1 MMFWSIISIQDYE
14 KELMMSV
21 LGIKDTADLKIA
33 CCEIRYYWKSEGIV
47 GSIFQHW
54 NIFNATLIFTIAISL
69 WFKTSMVN
77 QL

>member
-1 MMFWSIISIQDYE
+1 MIFWSIISIQDYE

-33 CCEIRYYWKSEGIV
+33 RCAIRYYWKSKGIV
-47 GSIFQHW
+47 GLIFQHW